1 MPAQETRLRAIGAA
15 GAAVLSRVAY
25 HQVRTEQV
33 AAEVRLDGPRGDR
46 PAGGSRSAVWL
57 YNEVKSRRVLVAL
70 SALHAFERHMAS
82 TGWSPPTAVENT
94 VAGARALVTEALTE
108 ICRFQR
114 AEAFLM
120 TQVGHGI
127 GDIATSEKRTRTGD
141 TPARAPAWPPTALGR
156 VAMAAWSGRLTVF
169 APMLEPVLLQA
180 ARSVTDPPAGWASE
194 SATFL
199 ADLTFRAYLGD
210 PYCPPGRQAAGLA
223 AYWFERSLTMLA
235 GSWTGDLHAAE
246 VSLAA
251 VRRRGTDPRAEAA
264 AQVSVLR
271 TLLEAGTLHA
281 RAAQEGTEAIAILHT
296 LTGHP
301 ASLPPP
307 ALPATATPLAPA
319 PAPVPVHVPVTA
331 EWADL
336 RSLCDAAT
344 RQGIAALR
352 FGDIAG
358 ARAAYELA
366 GAVVGGEPEGPG
378 TGDEKRS
385 LALRA
390 RHNIADVLIEEGRPG
405 AGLAVIE
412 KVHRVRSAAAA
423 PSGTDAAWR
432 RATLTAEV
440 RVRAL
445 TRSGRVVPAV
455 LAAEDL
461 VADRRGRLG
470 GVDNISTASAR
481 VTLAEALLAAGHPGE
496 ARHHIE
502 DACQYR
508 RGRLVATGYW
518 PQYDRVLLAQAHL
531 ALGAPGTAVEILEEA
546 PVTGEW
552 FATRVSLR
560 LALNA
565 RRLLALA
572 HAALRETDLALAGLR
587 TLSDVFTSRPAGD
600 ALALVVWRDLCELLI
615 KLGDTTSARCL
626 LSRIVQAEPSAAD
639 DLPGHAYTL
648 LLRTLLAGHE
658 SGTPSAAPH
667 DPAPLDGPPAGHLA
681 CRDHATSPDGA
692 PETAGARHD
701 SGGDLPEAPG
711 GAAQGAAE
719 LVRLG
724 LDPAHPVLLRVAYEE
739 ASRRGAHDP
748 AAAEGLLAPLL
759 CRRPLAHGR
768 PAVGDG
774 HPLHLAA
781 RELADQFAL
790 PRPAESGPAWDDY

>member
-1 MPAQETRLRAIGAA
+1 MPAQEERLRAIGAA

-33 AAEVRLDGPRGDR
+33 AAEVRLGDTRVDR

-70 SALHAFERHMAS
+70 AALHAFERHMAAG
-82 TGWSPPTAVENT
+82 GWSPPDTGPFT
-94 VAGARALVTEALTE
+94 VTDARALVTDALTE
-108 ICRFQR
+108 VCRFQR

-127 GDIATSEKRTRTGD
+127 GDIATSEKRVRTSEA
-141 TPARAPAWPPTALGR
+141 PSRPPAWPPTPLGR
-156 VAMAAWSGRLTVF
+156 VAAAAWTGRLTVF
-169 APMLEPVLLQA
+169 APMLEPVLLLA
-180 ARSVTDPPAGWASE
+180 ARSVTDPPAGWAAE

-199 ADLTFRAYLGD
+199 SDLAFRAYLGD
-210 PYCPPGRQAAGLA
+210 AYCPPGRQAAGLA
-223 AYWFERSLTMLA
+223 AYWFDRSLTMLTGPWA
-235 GSWTGDLHAAE
+235 GELHAAE
-246 VSLAA
+246 VALTA

-264 AQVSVLR
+264 AQVTILR

-281 RAAQEGTEAIAILHT
+281 RAAREGTEAITMFHRLA
-296 LTGHP
+296 GR
-301 ASLPPP
+301 P
-307 ALPATATPLAPA
+307 ALPPAAGITASGTAAARPSG
-319 PAPVPVHVPVTA
+319 TA
-331 EWADL
+331 EWSDL

-366 GAVVGGEPEGPG
+366 GAVVGSAVESAAEGRG
-378 TGDEKRS
+378 TGDERRS

-405 AGLAVIE
+405 AGLAVAE
-412 KVHRVRSAAAA
+412 QVHRVRSAAAA

-445 TRSGRVVPAV
+445 TRSGRVVAAV
-455 LAAEDL
+455 RAAEEL
-461 VADRRGRLG
+461 VTDRRERLG
-470 GVDNISTASAR
+470 GVDNVSAASAR

-502 DACQYR
+502 DASQYR

-518 PQYDRVLLAQAHL
+518 PQYDRVLLAQAHI
-531 ALGAPGTAVEILEEA
+531 ALGAPGAAVEILRAA

-552 FATRVSLR
+552 FATRVSAR

-565 RRLLALA
+565 HRLLALA
-572 HAALRETDLALAGLR
+572 HAALHETGLALDGLR
-587 TLSDVFTSRPAGD
+587 ALSETFDSRPAGD
-600 ALALVVWRDLCELLI
+600 ALAVVVWRDLCELLI
-615 KLGDTTSARCL
+615 ATGEIDQARCL
-626 LSRIVQAEPSAAD
+626 LSRVTQAEPPAAE

-648 LLRTLLAGHE
+648 LLRTLLAAHE
-658 SGTPSAAPH
+658 DGATQGVPAPREAVTAERRDVRDIPVAAADGDAAGPGL
-667 DPAPLDGPPAGHLA
+667 DPA
-681 CRDHATSPDGA
+681 R
-692 PETAGARHD
+692 
-701 SGGDLPEAPG
+701 
-711 GAAQGAAE
+711 AE

-739 ASRRGAHDP
+739 ARRRGAHDP
-748 AAAEGLLAPLL
+748 AAAAELLAPLM

-768 PAVGDG
+768 PAIGDG

-781 RELADQFAL
+781 RDLADQFAL
-790 PRPAESGPAWDDY
+790 PGPAEPGPAWDDY